1 MQVANSNR
9 THWCGPERN
18 GSASAITVPLSSPDV
33 GDEERAAVLE
43 VLSGSALSLGPKLRE
58 FEAALAEYTGSRYAV
73 AVNSGTS
80 ALHLCMKAAEIQE
93 GDEVITTPFS
103 FVASANCI
111 LFEGGRP
118 VFVDILPDTYE
129 IDVAQIESAITP
141 RTRAILPVH
150 VFGRPCEMAKILE
163 IAERHELCVI
173 EDACEAIGARIGG
186 AAVGAFGR
194 AGVFAFYPNKQMTT
208 GEGGAIVTDDAEIAA
223 LCRSWANQ
231 GRGESAAWLQHE
243 RLGYNYR
250 ISDIN
255 CAIGLAQLRRLP
267 AILAARAQVA
277 SLYSEML
284 QDCPQIILPPPARP
298 GTEISWFVYVVRLR
312 DEFNQ
317 RQRDYVL
324 QELRRQGIACSNY
337 FAPIH
342 LQRFY
347 QKSFG
352 YGEGSFPVTEKV
364 AQRTIALP
372 FFNRLPESSIE
383 HICTTLHG
391 ILESLK
397 IGIAAGVPA

>member
-1 MQVANSNR
+1 MQR
-9 THWCGPERN
+9 RFERN
-18 GSASAITVPLSSPDV
+18 TSSSSIKVPLSSPDI

-43 VLSGSALSLGPKLRE
+43 VLGGSALSLGPKLGE
-58 FEAALAEYTGSRYAV
+58 FESALAEYIGSRYAV

-80 ALHLCMKAAEIQE
+80 ALHLCMKAAQIRE

-150 VFGRPCEMAKILE
+150 VFGRPCAMAKILE
-163 IAERHELCVI
+163 VAERHGLRVV
-173 EDACEAIGARIGG
+173 EDACEAIGARIGET
-186 AAVGAFGR
+186 AVGSFGQT
-194 AGVFAFYPNKQMTT
+194 GVFAFYPNKQMTT
-208 GEGGAIVTDDAEIAA
+208 GEGGAIMTDDAEIAA

-231 GRGESAAWLQHE
+231 GRGETAAWLLHE

-255 CAIGLAQLRRLP
+255 CAIGIAQLRRLP

-284 QDCPQIILPPPARP
+284 RDCPQIILPPPP
-298 GTEISWFVYVVRLR
+298 GPGMEISWFVYVVRLR
-312 DEFNQ
+312 DEFSH

-324 QELRRQGIACSNY
+324 QELQRQGIGCNNY

-347 QKSFG
+347 RESFG
-352 YGEGSFPVTEKV
+352 YGEGCFPVTEKM

-372 FFNRLPESSIE
+372 FFNCLTKPMIE
-383 HICTTLHG
+383 RVCTILRG
-391 ILESLK
+391 ILDSLDVS
-397 IGIAAGVPA
+397 IAAAVRGRTQTLIEN